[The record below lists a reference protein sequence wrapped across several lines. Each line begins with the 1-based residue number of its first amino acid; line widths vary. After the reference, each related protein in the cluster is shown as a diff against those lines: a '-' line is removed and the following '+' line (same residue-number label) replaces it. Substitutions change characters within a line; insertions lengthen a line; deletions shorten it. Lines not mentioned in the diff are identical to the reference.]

1 VKLAIEGAARFFLL
15 VLFYTLLL
23 RHF

>member
-1 VKLAIEGAARFFLL
+1 VKLAIEGAARFFSL